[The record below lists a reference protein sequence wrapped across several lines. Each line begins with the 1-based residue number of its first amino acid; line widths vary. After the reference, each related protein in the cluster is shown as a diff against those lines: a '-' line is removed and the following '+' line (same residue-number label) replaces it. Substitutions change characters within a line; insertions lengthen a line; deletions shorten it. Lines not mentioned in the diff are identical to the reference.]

1 MTSRSAVIIDGS
13 YLFNFDRAID
23 GALWRS
29 QRGAEVHA
37 TAPFEYFGA
46 RENLGSV
53 AYRMAKKEIPEQ
65 REANGPSA
73 ANS

>member
-23 GALWRS
+23 GARWRS

-37 TAPFEYFGA
+37 TAPFEYSGA
-46 RENLGSV
+46 RDLGSV
-53 AYRMAKKEIPEQ
+53 AYRIAKKAIPEE